1 MQGEPGDDEL
11 EVVPLDDVARPPPR
25 PSPWRTMA
33 ARVGRHRRPL
43 LLAVVVVALL
53 ATSYTAFAVR
63 GLRALERHTRS
74 AIVLR
79 EQYDAYVAELRPVR
93 PTSYRLLA
101 GEDADARVRRATAD
115 YGFRMAEL
123 AERARDVAV
132 VDHALRRLRR
142 RTVTFL
148 RDEAARARTAS
159 TRTSPWLSP
168 IRFDTTQLQGELRRW
183 RRPPGSSP
191 DVPGLAGVTA
201 AVVSA
206 PLLDEPTGARLF
218 VPTREGLLEVDV
230 DHGVVHTHGD
240 GGGVQ
245 WAIGDGFVAT
255 VEGGNGLVREFGGR
269 SGPRTLGRYDLVF
282 RDADDPTLAWFVTG
296 PLDPGDTRRT
306 EVRAFDRHGVRR
318 DEILPDDGS
327 VTAVSARWLVRGYYG
342 DRDEVVV
349 DNRRTGQP
357 AARLRSARFHALRGT
372 SLVWSDDAR
381 LLVRDLARGTDRTV
395 APPRPGMTA
404 WTVEA
409 SPDGGRLAVV
419 WALVRGRDGDAE
431 VVGDVL
437 LTVHE
442 TASLRDVA
450 VLRVADDP
458 VHQQPAWS
466 RDGSWLFVLAA
477 GDSAPGR
484 VVAWRD
490 GLTEPKTVQIEGQF
504 YGLSAY

>member
-1 MQGEPGDDEL
+1 MQGEPGEL

-25 PSPWRTMA
+25 PTPWRTA
-33 ARVGRHRRPL
+33 AAWVGRHRRPL
-43 LLAVVVVALL
+43 LLAVAVVVL
-53 ATSYTAFAVR
+53 ATTTYTAFAVR

-79 EQYDAYVAELRPVR
+79 EHYDAYVAELRPVR

-101 GEDADARVRRATAD
+101 GADADARVRRATAE
-115 YGFRMAEL
+115 YGVRMAEL
-123 AERARDVAV
+123 AESARDVEV
-132 VDHALRRLRR
+132 VDPALRRLRR

-168 IRFDTTQLQGELRRW
+168 VRFDTTQLQDALRRW
-183 RRPPGSSP
+183 RRPSGALPH
-191 DVPGLAGVTA
+191 VRGLASITA
-201 AVVSA
+201 AVASA

-230 DHGVVHTHGD
+230 DRGVVHAHGD

-269 SGPRTLGRYDLVF
+269 GGPRPLGRYDLVF

-296 PLDPGDTRRT
+296 PLGPGDTRRT
-306 EVRAFDRHGVRR
+306 EVRAFDRNGVRR
-318 DEILPDDGS
+318 GEVLPDDGS
-327 VTAVSARWLVRGYYG
+327 VVAVSSRWVVRADYG
-342 DRDEVVV
+342 DSGRLLV
-349 DNRRTGQP
+349 DNRGTGKS
-357 AARLRSARFHALRGT
+357 AVRLRSARFHALRSD

-381 LLVRDLARGTDRTV
+381 LLLRDLARGTDRAV
-395 APPRPGMTA
+395 APPRPGMRA

-419 WALVRGRDGDAE
+419 WALIRGRDGDAE
-431 VVGDVL
+431 IVGDVL
-437 LTVHE
+437 LTVHDA
-442 TASLRDVA
+442 ASSRQVA
-450 VLRVADDP
+450 TLRVADDP

-466 RDGSWLFVLAA
+466 HDGRWLFVFV
-477 GDSAPGR
+477 GSEPGPGR

-490 GLTEPKTVQIEGQF
+490 GLTEPKTVQIEGEF